1 MVAPSLL
8 GLEKGKR
15 MVFHYAV
22 VFFFLPPAFTY
33 DVAGVK
39 IWFRIYNVNVK
50 ISITTKRLPA
60 MAIRSQN

>member
-1 MVAPSLL
+1 MAPSLL

-22 VFFFLPPAFTY
+22 VGFFFTPAFTS

-39 IWFRIYNVNVK
+39 IWYRIYNVNVK

-60 MAIRSQN
+60 MAIHSQN